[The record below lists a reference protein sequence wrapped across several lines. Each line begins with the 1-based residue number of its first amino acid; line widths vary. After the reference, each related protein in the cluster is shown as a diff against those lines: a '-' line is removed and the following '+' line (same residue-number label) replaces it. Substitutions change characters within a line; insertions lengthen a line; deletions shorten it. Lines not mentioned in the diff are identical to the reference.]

1 MIGGIITILGGILA
15 ASGFIIKRR
24 PDAQQM
30 IDKLAPYQGW
40 IGVTMF
46 IWGIKEILGVLTGMS
61 LLSTAPLRWI
71 FWTASGVSDLLIGF
85 LLGFGLIT
93 HYALS
98 KNEQAKAKGAAIR
111 EKLVG
116 IQAPLG
122 LVSIILGALYIV
134 MGLI

>member
-24 PDAQQM
+24 PDAKQM

-46 IWGIKEILGVLTGMS
+46 IWGIKEILGVLTGMR
-61 LLSTAPLRWI
+61 LLSVAPLRWI

-122 LVSIILGALYIV
+122 LVSIVLGALYIV

>member
-1 MIGGIITILGGILA
+1 MIGGIITILGGLLA
-15 ASGFIIKRR
+15 ASGLIIKRR

-46 IWGIKEILGVLTGMS
+46 IWGIKEIFSVLTS
-61 LLSTAPLRWI
+61 IRLLSVAPLRWI
-71 FWTASGVSDLLIGF
+71 FWTLSGVSDLLVGF

-98 KNEQAKAKGAAIR
+98 KNEQAKAKGAEIR
-111 EKLVG
+111 GKLVG
-116 IQAPLG
+116 IQGPLG
-122 LVSIILGALYIV
+122 IVTIILGALYLV
-134 MGLI
+134 MSII

>member
-1 MIGGIITILGGILA
+1 MIGAIITILGGLLA
-15 ASGFIIKRR
+15 ASGFIIKKR
-24 PDAQQM
+24 PDAKQM

-46 IWGIKEILGVLTGMS
+46 LWGIKEIFSVLTSMT
-61 LLSTAPLRWI
+61 LLSVAPLRWI
-71 FWTASGVSDLLIGF
+71 FWTLSGVSDLLVGF

-98 KNEQAKAKGAAIR
+98 KNEQAKQKGAEIR

-122 LVSIILGALYIV
+122 LVTIVLGVIYLV
-134 MGLI
+134 MVLL

>member
-1 MIGGIITILGGILA
+1 MIGAIITILGGILA

-24 PDAQQM
+24 PAAQQM
-30 IDKLAPYQGW
+30 IDKIAPYQGW
-40 IGVTMF
+40 IGVVMF
-46 IWGIKEILGVLTGMS
+46 VWGIREILGVLTS
-61 LLSTAPLRWI
+61 LTMLSVAPLRWV
-71 FWTASGVSDLLIGF
+71 FWTLSGVSDLLVGF

-98 KNEQAKAKGAAIR
+98 KNEQAKQKGAAIR

-122 LVSIILGALYIV
+122 LATIVLGVIYLV
-134 MGLI
+134 MVLI